1 MPAGHSLAAGKTPCS
16 PPVGR
21 LPSNL
26 PLAEKLRAST
36 AARLVFCVSTNL
48 GVWPLFSFVSV
59 LAITLVLF
67 FVVAVSARAMLGR

>member
-1 MPAGHSLAAGKTPCS
+1 MPAGRSFAAGKTPCS

-21 LPSNL
+21 LPSQL
-26 PLAEKLRAST
+26 SLAEKLRAST
-36 AARLVFCVSTNL
+36 AARFVFCVSTNF
-48 GVWPLFSFVSV
+48 GVRPLFSFVSV

>member
-1 MPAGHSLAAGKTPCS
+1 MPAGRSFAAGKTPCS

-21 LPSNL
+21 LPSVL
-26 PLAEKLRAST
+26 PLAEKLRAFT
-36 AARLVFCVSTNL
+36 AARLVSCVSTNF
-48 GVWPLFSFVSV
+48 GVWPLFSLVSV

>member
-1 MPAGHSLAAGKTPCS
+1 MPANRSLAAGKTPCS

-21 LPSNL
+21 LPSIL
-26 PLAEKLRAST
+26 PLAGKLRVSGT
-36 AARLVFCVSTNL
+36 ARLVFCVSTNF
-48 GVWPLFSFVSV
+48 GVWPLFSLVSV